1 LIHRLGE
8 AAADGLRDPRE
19 RLAPVVEGLLALRR
33 DLRAAKQWQIAD
45 DLRDR
50 LAAAGIELRD
60 TPSGTVWELRS

>member
-1 LIHRLGE
+1 LIHRLAE
-8 AAADGLRDPRE
+8 AATEGLRDPRE
-19 RLAPVVEGLLALRR
+19 RLAPVVEGLIALRR